1 MGSSAGGHLAVTL
14 LTHGDDGDPAAAD
27 AIDRQ
32 PSRPTL
38 GILCYPVVSM
48 LPTNTHAGS
57 KRNLLGE
64 SPSEDLVRDLS
75 GELAVNEKTPPVFLL
90 HTVEDKAVKLAG
102 VLDLA
107 AALDRNGRP
116 FELHVY
122 EKGPH
127 GIGLGT
133 RPYDPAKLH
142 PWTVE
147 CRRWLAE
154 RGFAG
159 E

>member
-1 MGSSAGGHLAVTL
+1 M
-14 LTHGDDGDPAAAD
+14 
-27 AIDRQ
+27 
-32 PSRPTL
+32 
-38 GILCYPVVSM
+38 
-48 LPTNTHAGS
+48 
-57 KRNLLGE
+57 
-64 SPSEDLVRDLS
+64 
-75 GELAVNEKTPPVFLL
+75 
-90 HTVEDKAVKLAG
+90 VKLAG

-133 RPYDPAKLH
+133 RPYDPARLH

-147 CRRWLAE
+147 CRRWLGE
-154 RGFAG
+154 RGFAS